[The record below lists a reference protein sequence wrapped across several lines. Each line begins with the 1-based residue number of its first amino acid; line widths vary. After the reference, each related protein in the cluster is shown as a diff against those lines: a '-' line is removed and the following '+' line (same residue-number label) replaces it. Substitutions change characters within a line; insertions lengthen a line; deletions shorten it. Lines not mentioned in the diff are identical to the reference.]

1 MVMLFH
7 LIVFV
12 VVFFPGPNAVSISLS
27 PLNNF
32 ILIGL
37 ASRKLHWQITQHQ
50 VKFLLFYRKKKILFK
65 EIFTR
70 SFSNC
75 LDFEGS
81 LDKKPR

>member
-1 MVMLFH
+1 MVMLSH

-50 VKFLLFYRKKKILFK
+50 VKFLLFK